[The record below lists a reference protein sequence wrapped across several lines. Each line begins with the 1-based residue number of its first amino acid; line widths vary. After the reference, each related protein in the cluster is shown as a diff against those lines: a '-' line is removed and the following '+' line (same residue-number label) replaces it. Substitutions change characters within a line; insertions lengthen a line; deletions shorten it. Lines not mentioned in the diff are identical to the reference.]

1 MRCGK
6 GHDHGSVA
14 EVKACYGLGSGESG
28 ATATLTADFRP
39 NKFAGTCVLCG
50 AKVSEGEGRID
61 RKDSGSGWNVSH
73 LSGECP
79 VRKATA
85 TDEAGKVP
93 APATDESAVPGG
105 YYATESLTGRN
116 DFDFWLVTEG
126 TRNPRIRF
134 VKRVI
139 GGSPNERVHRSTASV
154 ALAAILREGIDKTG
168 LRFGLELGRCRK
180 CGKHLTDE
188 TSRSLGIGP
197 KCRAGSRD

>member
-14 EVKACYGLGSGESG
+14 EVKACYGVGFGSL
-28 ATATLTADFRP
+28 ATATLTRDFRP

-50 AKVSEGEGRID
+50 AKVGEGEGRID

-79 VRKATA
+79 ERTA
-85 TDEAGKVP
+85 TDA
-93 APATDESAVPGG
+93 APLTSDGRGSADFSAVPGG
-105 YYATESLTGRN
+105 YYATASATGNN
-116 DFDFWLVTEG
+116 DLDFWYVTEG
-126 TRNPRIRF
+126 TRNPAIRF

-139 GGSPNERVHRSTASV
+139 GGSGNERVHRSTA
-154 ALAAILREGIDKTG
+154 LAALSAILAAGTDKSG
-168 LRFGLELGRCRK
+168 LRFASELGRCRK

-188 TSRSLGIGP
+188 TSRALGIGP